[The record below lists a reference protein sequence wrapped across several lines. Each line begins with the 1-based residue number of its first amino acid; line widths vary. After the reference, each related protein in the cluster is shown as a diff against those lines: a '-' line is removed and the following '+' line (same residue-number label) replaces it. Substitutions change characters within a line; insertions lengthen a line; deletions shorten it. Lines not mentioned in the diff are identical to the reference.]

1 MKKIITILLT
11 IVLFC
16 GMLCACQA
24 PNKPLPSHPNEKYTI
39 LFAEHMNYGESNKME
54 DYWSGSTYT
63 LETDGT
69 LKYEEHYN
77 LSGSKVVS
85 SKLNADALN
94 KVVSILNAMKNMKDD
109 NSAEDGSAWNLSYYD
124 KSGKEIENYNG
135 YIYNNKKLQELV
147 KILEDSA
154 DNGEI
159 VVEKGQLFFNLQTFY
174 KIKGTEADELGH
186 ISDRYVQ
193 EQILVQ
199 YDGKLCYIMDD
210 SKQDSVTMIQKE
222 VSKEQIEKLAEL
234 VSKIEKVEAI
244 DDDYIAN
251 WTIVSYLENGDS
263 DKYVENLNYQDEE
276 TEKLLQYLNGII
288 HEVVPTA

>member
-1 MKKIITILLT
+1 MKKIIAILLT

-94 KVVSILNAMKNMKDD
+94 EVVSILNAMKNP
-109 NSAEDGSAWNLSYYD
+109 
-124 KSGKEIENYNG
+124 
-135 YIYNNKKLQELV
+135 
-147 KILEDSA
+147 
-154 DNGEI
+154 
-159 VVEKGQLFFNLQTFY
+159 
-174 KIKGTEADELGH
+174 
-186 ISDRYVQ
+186 
-193 EQILVQ
+193 
-199 YDGKLCYIMDD
+199 IMP
-210 SKQDSVTMIQKE
+210 MM
-222 VSKEQIEKLAEL
+222 
-234 VSKIEKVEAI
+234 
-244 DDDYIAN
+244 
-251 WTIVSYLENGDS
+251 
-263 DKYVENLNYQDEE
+263 
-276 TEKLLQYLNGII
+276 
-288 HEVVPTA
+288 PPMP